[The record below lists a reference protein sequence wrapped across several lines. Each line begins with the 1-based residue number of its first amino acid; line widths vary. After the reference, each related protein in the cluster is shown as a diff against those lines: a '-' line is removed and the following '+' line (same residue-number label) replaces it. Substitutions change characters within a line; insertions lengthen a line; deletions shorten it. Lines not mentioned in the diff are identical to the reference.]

1 MKIFLL
7 SVASPAGRLFIV
19 NNNEIM
25 KRAWECEV
33 FAGIVRGDFDR
44 RMLRHRQRRVSR
56 QGAQTLASRRGKEL
70 NTMLSRPSA
79 WPPCRSQRQQS
90 KMGLFGNFHFSTS
103 FSSDPT
109 GGRRSTPLHHRQKI
123 NTSEREE
130 GRSHSRNRHRISRL
144 SVDFDP
150 DPDWDPDSGC
160 HHWNC

>member
-7 SVASPAGRLFIV
+7 SVASPAGRLCIV

-25 KRAWECEV
+25 KRAGECEV

-79 WPPCRSQRQQS
+79 WLPCRSPWQQS

-109 GGRRSTPLHHRQKI
+109 GGGAAPPFTIGKKSTPP
-123 NTSEREE
+123 S
-130 GRSHSRNRHRISRL
+130 GRRGGRIVEIAIAIEFL
-144 SVDFDP
+144 DFL
-150 DPDWDPDSGC
+150 
-160 HHWNC
+160 